1 MKTIYNKLLLLLLL
15 LPFSVLAQSTLTG
28 RVVEES
34 SGQPLPG
41 VNVVIEGT
49 ANGTSTDF
57 DGNFTLTNVSSGSPI
72 VFSYV
77 GYKDV
82 VINYTGQQ
90 SISISM
96 SEDANQLA
104 EVVVQVGYGS
114 VRRQDATG
122 AVEVLS
128 SDEFNRGNNITVEN
142 LLNGR
147 VAGLQIVTGGAPGSG
162 STIRIRGGS
171 SLNASNDPLIVVD
184 GLPMSNDVPGGA
196 TSIISSINPN
206 DIDSFSILKDAS
218 ATAIY
223 GSRAANGVIIIT
235 TKKGS
240 KGDMQVSFNS
250 VTTLNTLARKVDV
263 LSASEFRALANT
275 PGIATA
281 AQLALLGDASTDWQN
296 EIFHSTIT
304 VDNNISIRGN
314 LLKTIPSSLSVGYTE
329 VPGLLMTS

>member
-82 VINYTGQQ
+82 VINYKEQQ

-147 VAGLQIVTGGAPGSG
+147 
-162 STIRIRGGS
+162 
-171 SLNASNDPLIVVD
+171 
-184 GLPMSNDVPGGA
+184 
-196 TSIISSINPN
+196 
-206 DIDSFSILKDAS
+206 
-218 ATAIY
+218 
-223 GSRAANGVIIIT
+223 
-235 TKKGS
+235 
-240 KGDMQVSFNS
+240 
-250 VTTLNTLARKVDV
+250 
-263 LSASEFRALANT
+263 
-275 PGIATA
+275 
-281 AQLALLGDASTDWQN
+281 
-296 EIFHSTIT
+296 
-304 VDNNISIRGN
+304 
-314 LLKTIPSSLSVGYTE
+314 
-329 VPGLLMTS
+329 